1 MKKILWLVLLPLFVA
16 ACGGGATTST
26 SGNSVETGDL
36 DLSGLS
42 LDVHQAPD

>member
-1 MKKILWLVLLPLFVA
+1 MRTTIWLLLLALGLA

-26 SGNSVETGDL
+26 SGNSVDAGGLE
-36 DLSGLS
+36 LSGLS